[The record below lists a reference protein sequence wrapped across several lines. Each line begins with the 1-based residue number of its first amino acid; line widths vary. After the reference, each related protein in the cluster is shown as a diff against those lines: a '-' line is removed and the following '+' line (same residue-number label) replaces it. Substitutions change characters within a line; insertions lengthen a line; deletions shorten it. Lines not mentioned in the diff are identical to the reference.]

1 VKRPRVILA
10 DDHRIVAEG
19 LRGLLAPEFDV
30 VAVVEDGR
38 ALLEAARSL
47 QPEVVVADIG
57 MPHLNGIEVTTHLA
71 RELPE
76 IKVVILTM
84 HREEAYAR
92 RALEAGASGYVLKVA
107 APGELIFA
115 IRAALAGKTFVTPEL
130 ASELLGNPAG
140 SHSRD
145 PNDAAAILT
154 PRQREI
160 LQLIAAGKTAK
171 EIGTLLRIST
181 RTVESHKYEI
191 MRAVGVRTSAELVHF
206 AIRNGI
212 VPL

>member
-1 VKRPRVILA
+1 VKRPRVLLA

-19 LRGLLAPEFDV
+19 LRGLLEPEFEV

-47 QPEVVVADIG
+47 QPEVVVADIT
-57 MPHLNGIEVTTHLA
+57 MPLINGIEVTSRLA
-71 RELPE
+71 KEQPGV
-76 IKVVILTM
+76 KVVILTM

-107 APGELIFA
+107 APGELILA
-115 IRAALAGKTFVTPEL
+115 IRAALSGKVFVTPEL
-130 ASELLGNPAG
+130 AGELAG
-140 SHSRD
+140 VAARCRQ
-145 PNDAAAILT
+145 DAADPSASMT

-160 LQLIAAGKTAK
+160 LQLLAAGMTAK
-171 EIGTLLRIST
+171 EVGAVLGISA

-212 VPL
+212 TPL

>member
-1 VKRPRVILA
+1 VKRPRVLLA

-19 LRGLLAPEFDV
+19 LRGLLEPEFEV
-30 VAVVEDGR
+30 VAVVEDGK

-47 QPEVVVADIG
+47 QPEVVVADIT
-57 MPHLNGIEVTTHLA
+57 MPLINGIEVTSRLA
-71 RELPE
+71 KEQPGV
-76 IKVVILTM
+76 KVVILTM

-92 RALEAGASGYVLKVA
+92 RALEAGAAGYVLKIA
-107 APGELIFA
+107 APGELILA
-115 IRAALAGKTFVTPEL
+115 IRAALSGKVFVTPEL
-130 ASELLGNPAG
+130 AGELAG
-140 SHSRD
+140 VAGRRRQ
-145 PNDAAAILT
+145 DAADPGASLT

-160 LQLIAAGKTAK
+160 LQLLAAGKTAK
-171 EIGTLLRIST
+171 EVGAVLGISA

-212 VPL
+212 TPL

>member
-1 VKRPRVILA
+1 VKRPRVLLA

-19 LRGLLAPEFDV
+19 LRGLLEPEFEV
-30 VAVVEDGR
+30 VAVVEDGK

-47 QPEVVVADIG
+47 QPEVVVADIT
-57 MPHLNGIEVTTHLA
+57 MPLINGIEVTSRLA
-71 RELPE
+71 KEQPGV
-76 IKVVILTM
+76 KVVILTM

-92 RALEAGASGYVLKVA
+92 RALEAGAAGYVLKVA
-107 APGELIFA
+107 APGELILA
-115 IRAALAGKTFVTPEL
+115 IRAALSGKVFVTPEL
-130 ASELLGNPAG
+130 AGELAG
-140 SHSRD
+140 VAGRRFQ
-145 PNDAAAILT
+145 DAADPGASLT

-160 LQLIAAGKTAK
+160 LQLLAAGKTAK
-171 EIGTLLRIST
+171 EVGAVLGISA

-212 VPL
+212 TPL

>member
-1 VKRPRVILA
+1 
-10 DDHRIVAEG
+10 
-19 LRGLLAPEFDV
+19 
-30 VAVVEDGR
+30 
-38 ALLEAARSL
+38 
-47 QPEVVVADIG
+47 
-57 MPHLNGIEVTTHLA
+57 
-71 RELPE
+71 
-76 IKVVILTM
+76 
-84 HREEAYAR
+84 
-92 RALEAGASGYVLKVA
+92 VLKVA

>member
-1 VKRPRVILA
+1 VKRPRVLLA

-19 LRGLLAPEFDV
+19 LRGLLEPEFEV
-30 VAVVEDGR
+30 VAVVEDGK

-47 QPEVVVADIG
+47 QPEVVVADIT
-57 MPHLNGIEVTTHLA
+57 MPLINGIEVTSRLA
-71 RELPE
+71 KEQPGV
-76 IKVVILTM
+76 KVVILTM

-92 RALEAGASGYVLKVA
+92 RALEAGAAGYVLKIA
-107 APGELIFA
+107 APGELILA
-115 IRAALAGKTFVTPEL
+115 IRAALSGKVFVTPEL
-130 ASELLGNPAG
+130 AGELAG
-140 SHSRD
+140 VAGRRRQDVAD
-145 PNDAAAILT
+145 PGASLT

-160 LQLIAAGKTAK
+160 LQLLAAGKTAK
-171 EIGTLLRIST
+171 EVGAVLGISA

-212 VPL
+212 TPL